1 MKKKKEKKENKQ
13 NKKTQN
19 LNFKINSQKA
29 TQDLHVSNIKK
40 SSV

>member
-1 MKKKKEKKENKQ
+1 MKKNGKKGKLTKQ
-13 NKKTQN
+13 KPN

>member
-1 MKKKKEKKENKQ
+1 MKKRKKKGKQ
-13 NKKTQN
+13 TKQKTKN

>member
-1 MKKKKEKKENKQ
+1 MKKKEKKGKQ
-13 NKKTQN
+13 TKQKTQN

-29 TQDLHVSNIKK
+29 TKDLHLSNIKK